1 YIFPA
6 FAEQGYLYTIA
17 GWDVY
22 LMEIV
27 IASAALILFAYLNIR
42 GTTLTGRIQFIF
54 VICMI
59 VGVAFLCIGAIFHP
73 STSFSNMQPLFKPD
87 VSIWS
92 SIIVIVAIAPWA
104 FVGFDSVPQAAEE
117 FNFPPKKAF

>member
-1 YIFPA
+1 GEFAYAFLGFNRNHAYVAGWFLVLGYMCIVALNASAFAMAVKYIFPA

-59 VGVAFLCIGAIFHP
+59 VGVAFLGIGAIFHP
-73 STSFSNMQPLFKPD
+73 STSFSN
-87 VSIWS
+87 
-92 SIIVIVAIAPWA
+92 
-104 FVGFDSVPQAAEE
+104 
-117 FNFPPKKAF
+117 